1 MNLQT
6 IVLLPQED
14 QLLGQ
19 WPATARPELYSK
31 WHKGPKRQTP
41 CWVSASFRHQLETE
55 EVKESTSE
63 SSKKPL
69 EEVNNTDYCML

>member
-1 MNLQT
+1 MDLQT
-6 IVLLPQED
+6 VVLFLQED
-14 QLLGQ
+14 LLLGQ
-19 WPATARPELYSK
+19 WPATAGPELYSK

-41 CWVSASFRHQLETE
+41 CWVSASFRLEME

-69 EEVNNTDYCML
+69 EEVNDTDYCML